1 MGTEWE
7 GDERVKA
14 RLRKTIRKRLE
25 RPWTATRTMEV
36 LRRCPLTIAQQL
48 VHWAIAVSTAVLD
61 RVIKTM
67 SIALLLTNNLD
78 NPKQKKSNLLS
89 PAPPPYLWSLLG
101 KLEGP
106 APPPSSKISWSFDL
120 AWNPRDC
127 ECVTIVFY
135 SVFFFY
141 IHQSGVLTGLF
152 GCSWHMAGAT
162 WNCCPSLRTFYVHH
176 TPVNNVISFE
186 ATCVG

>member
-48 VHWAIAVSTAVLD
+48 VHWAIAVSTVVLD

-120 AWNPRDC
+120 AWNPDH
-127 ECVTIVFY
+127 VGIVDPVIYPPAPAPPPPPCLPPYPQRILNRELTVAFY
-135 SVFFFY
+135 PPPPPQLY
-141 IHQSGVLTGLF
+141 I
-152 GCSWHMAGAT
+152 
-162 WNCCPSLRTFYVHH
+162 
-176 TPVNNVISFE
+176 
-186 ATCVG
+186 